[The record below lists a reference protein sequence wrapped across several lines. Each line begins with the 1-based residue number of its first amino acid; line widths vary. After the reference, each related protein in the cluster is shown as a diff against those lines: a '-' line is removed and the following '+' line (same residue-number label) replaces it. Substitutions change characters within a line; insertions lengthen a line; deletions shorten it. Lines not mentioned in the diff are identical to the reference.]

1 MDTAFT
7 PQAVERRRKRRRALI
22 VLLAAASVL
31 TIGAGSFSG
40 AIFTD
45 SATATGTFTT
55 GSIDINTNPSALFTV
70 LAIFPGDSGSASLT
84 VSNGGSGQLRYAM
97 TTAATNADGKGLRDQ
112 LQLTVLAG
120 TCPGG
125 GAPLYGSGALSG
137 AAFGNALQGA
147 QAGDRTLNAGAS
159 EDLCFAWSLPGTTGD
174 AYQAATTT
182 ASFTFSAEQTAN
194 N

>member
-1 MDTAFT
+1 MDTGFT
-7 PQAVERRRKRRRALI
+7 PQAVERRRKRRRAAI

-31 TIGAGSFSG
+31 TIGAGSLSG

-55 GSIDINTNPSALFTV
+55 GTIDINTNPSALFTV
-70 LAIFPGDSGSASLT
+70 AAIFPGDSGSASLT
-84 VSNGGSGQLRYAM
+84 VTNGGSGQLRYAM
-97 TTAATNADGKGLRDQ
+97 TTAATNLDGKGLKDQ

-125 GAPLYGSGALSG
+125 GAPLYGAGALSG
-137 AAFGNALQGA
+137 AVFGNVAQGF
-147 QAGDRTLNAGAS
+147 QAGDRTLAAGAS
-159 EDLCFAWSLPGTTGD
+159 EDLCFAWSLSSLTGD
-174 AYQAATTT
+174 AYQGATTT
-182 ASFTFSAEQTAN
+182 ATFTFRAEQTAN